1 MAMTEKSA
9 RQVGLATDVA
19 AAATDPF
26 DAIKLSARDTQTFV
40 QALIEPTPV
49 NRRQLET
56 VRRYR
61 HMSGV

>member
-9 RQVGLATDVA
+9 RHVGLATDVA

-49 NRRQLET
+49 NRRLLKT

-61 HMSGV
+61 HMSGA